1 MADEDQD
8 TQTLPRVG
16 DFQPRD
22 REELDLARR
31 AVQFRRAG
39 DNDAYERA
47 VAAIVARRRGSRG
60 RAALLGAGNGIFGLG
75 DYAAPALN
83 FVRSRFN
90 ADPSDD
96 SNFLQDARR
105 QSLIRGAMRE
115 RYPVSNAIGEVGGVV
130 VTLPAA
136 SAASARIL
144 PNAGRLQRAVV
155 TGGAFGAQQGAANNL
170 AEEGATEGAI
180 ESAVEGAVEG
190 GVTGAVTGGVVD
202 TAARVLAPFLRSVGD
217 RMASDNGLRALSR
230 HMSVSFADLQTA
242 AQRFSAQFGRNPT
255 LAEVAGIADP
265 ALAREAGQI
274 VGSRRA
280 ASQVASEGAE
290 ALRGRRQTEVAEAV
304 MPGSSTQ
311 SNITGQITDAG
322 MARLQGAAL
331 NVGSQGPLYDFLTRP
346 NVARLIRSMPPE
358 QRARLGE
365 AIENGGRITVRDLDN
380 LRQAANNASDSGAA
394 YAYNQISETATQFAD
409 RATRGQ
415 FSQVI
420 RRDHRANATREEL
433 ANSALASP
441 RGAEQT
447 AERLSGSAQLQ
458 RDLVADVGPAEAA
471 RLQEVGDVAS
481 RAARGVDEV
490 SPSRIRTAADEQ
502 AQGIQDAARIA
513 FLHKTGGAGI
523 ASFVSQQLT
532 RLGVGPRGAAE
543 LARDLTDPQR
553 FPDAMNRLQA
563 LIGRGGTQTLVD
575 RVARQFAVR
584 MGAGSAT
591 AEPGIQP
598 SAGGGREE
606 AASSPTVMVERVLP
620 NGERVQ
626 MSEEDAAIFDGRAES
641 GQNPGANS
649 AAPRSEQELIDALYA
664 ADEAG
669 DEEAARA
676 LAAAIR
682 QMRSGQ

>member
-115 RYPVSNAIGEVGGVV
+115 RYPVSNAVGEVGGVV
-130 VTLPAA
+130 VTLPAGNA
-136 SAASARIL
+136 IAGRIL
-144 PNAGRLQRAVV
+144 PNAGRLQRAVA
-155 TGGAFGAQQGAANNL
+155 TGGALGAQQGAANNL

-217 RMASDNGLRALSR
+217 RFASDNGLRALSR
-230 HMSVSFADLQTA
+230 HVNVPFADLQAA
-242 AQRFSAQFGRNPT
+242 AQRFRTQFNRDPT
-255 LAEVAGIADP
+255 LAEVAGIVDP
-265 ALAREAGQI
+265 ALAREAGQLI
-274 VGSRRA
+274 GSRRV
-280 ASQVASEGAE
+280 ASQVATEGAD

-304 MPGSSTQ
+304 MPTSSTRQ
-311 SNITGQITDAG
+311 NITREATDQA
-322 MARLQGAAL
+322 MSRLQGAAL

-346 NVARLIRSMPPE
+346 NVTRLIRSMPPE
-358 QRARLGE
+358 QRARLAE
-365 AIENGGRITVRDLDN
+365 VIENGGRITVRDLDN
-380 LRQAANNASDSGAA
+380 LRQAANNAVDSGAA
-394 YAYNQISETATQFAD
+394 YAYREISENAVNFAD

-420 RRDHRANATREEL
+420 RQQHRANATREEI
-433 ANSALASP
+433 ANAALASP

-447 AERLSGSAQLQ
+447 AERLAESAALN
-458 RDLVADVGPAEAA
+458 RDLVADVGAPEAA
-471 RLQEVGDVAS
+471 RLQQVGELAS

-490 SPSRIRTAADEQ
+490 TPSRIMTSADEQ
-502 AQGIQDAARIA
+502 ADTIQTAARLA
-513 FLHKTGGAGI
+513 FLNRTGGAGTAAFI
-523 ASFVSQQLT
+523 SQWLKDQNI
-532 RLGVGPRGAAE
+532 GARGAAE

-626 MSEEDAAIFDGRAES
+626 MSEEDAAIFDGRAET